1 MAAFIPF
8 VGKPSQRWRSLLI
21 GTIVVGLIA
30 SSSLIW
36 WRSRQRSIDLDR
48 YTVPV
53 MDSRDLVA
61 RVAATGK
68 VVPVQTVNI
77 SPKRAGLLA
86 ALYVEQGDTVKANQ
100 IIARMDDRDER
111 AQLAQAQANLA
122 DAIARRDRVLA
133 GNRAEEIAQAEAQ
146 LRAAAARAKL
156 AQDRLQ
162 RNEALAAEGVIPRDT
177 LDELVANRDSAI
189 ASLNEAQKRLQLLQR
204 GSRIEDIRQAE
215 AAVIAA
221 QAQVAAARVALEDTV
236 IRAPFDGIIT
246 QKYAIPGAFVTPTT
260 SASTTTSAT
269 STSIVAIAEGL
280 EILAEVPEVDIGQV
294 KLGQPV
300 EIRADAYPG
309 QIFQGRV
316 RLIAPEAVVEQNVTF
331 FQVRVSLLTGL
342 GELRSGMNVDL
353 DFLGQR
359 VANALLVPTVAI
371 AVEKGQTGVYVVGAD
386 NKPEFRPVTIGTSW
400 QDQTQIISGVT
411 VGERVFID
419 FPDQLRPKQETN

>member
-21 GTIVVGLIA
+21 GGIVAGLIA
-30 SSSLIW
+30 SGSLIV
-36 WRSRQRSIDLDR
+36 WRSRHSPLDVNR

-77 SPKRAGLLA
+77 SPKRSGLLTD
-86 ALYVEQGDTVKANQ
+86 LYVEQGDVVKAGQ
-100 IIARMDDRDER
+100 VIARMDNRDER

-122 DAIARRDRVLA
+122 DAIARRDRTVA
-133 GNRAEEIAQAEAQ
+133 GNRAEEIAQAQAQ
-146 LRAAAARAKL
+146 VRAAASRAKL
-156 AQDRLQ
+156 AQERLN

-177 LDELVANRDSAI
+177 LDELIANRDNAI
-189 ASLNEAQKRLQLLQR
+189 ATLNEAQKRLQLLQR
-204 GSRIEDIRQAE
+204 GSRSEDIRQAE
-215 AAVIAA
+215 AAVTAA
-221 QAQVAAARVALEDTV
+221 QAQVQAARVALEDTV

-246 QKYAIPGAFVTPTT
+246 QKYAVPGAFVTPTT

-280 EILAEVPEVDIGQV
+280 EILAEVPEVDISQV
-294 KLGQPV
+294 QLGQPV

-309 QIFQGRV
+309 RTFQGKV

-331 FQVRVSLLTGL
+331 FQVRVSLLSGL
-342 GELRSGMNVDL
+342 AELRSGMNVDL
-353 DFLGQR
+353 DFLGQK

-371 AVEKGQTGVYVVGAD
+371 AVEKGKTGVYVVGAD
-386 NKPEFRPVTIGTSW
+386 NKPEFRPVTIGSSW
-400 QDQTQIISGVT
+400 QDQTQIITGVT
-411 VGERVFID
+411 AGERVFTD

>member
-8 VGKPSQRWRSLLI
+8 VGKPLQRWRSLLI
-21 GTIVVGLIA
+21 GGIVAGLIA
-30 SSSLIW
+30 SGSLIV
-36 WRSRQRSIDLDR
+36 WRSRHSPLDVDR

-77 SPKRAGLLA
+77 SPKRSGLLTD
-86 ALYVEQGDTVKANQ
+86 LYVEQGDAVRAGQ
-100 IIARMDDRDER
+100 VIARMDNRDER

-122 DAIARRDRVLA
+122 DAIARRDRTVA
-133 GNRAEEIAQAEAQ
+133 GNRAEEIAQAQAQ
-146 LRAAAARAKL
+146 VRAAASRAKL
-156 AQDRLQ
+156 AQERLN
-162 RNEALAAEGVIPRDT
+162 RNEALAVEGVIPRDT
-177 LDELVANRDSAI
+177 LDELIANRDNAI
-189 ASLNEAQKRLQLLQR
+189 ATLNEAQKRLQLLQR
-204 GSRIEDIRQAE
+204 GSRSEDIRQAE
-215 AAVIAA
+215 AAVTAA
-221 QAQVAAARVALEDTV
+221 QAQVQAARVALEDTV

-246 QKYAIPGAFVTPTT
+246 QKYAVPGAFVTPTT

-269 STSIVAIAEGL
+269 STSIVAIAKGL

-294 KLGQPV
+294 QLGQPV

-309 QIFQGRV
+309 RTFQGRV

-331 FQVRVSLLTGL
+331 FQVRVSLLSGL
-342 GELRSGMNVDL
+342 AELRSGMNVDL
-353 DFLGQR
+353 DFLGQK

-371 AVEKGQTGVYVVGAD
+371 AVEKGKTGVYVVGAD
-386 NKPEFRPVTIGTSW
+386 NKPEFRPVTIGSSW
-400 QDQTQIISGVT
+400 QDQTQIITGVT
-411 VGERVFID
+411 AGERVFTD

>member
-8 VGKPSQRWRSLLI
+8 VGKPLQRWRSLLI
-21 GTIVVGLIA
+21 GGIVAGLIA
-30 SSSLIW
+30 SGSLIV
-36 WRSRQRSIDLDR
+36 WRSRHSPLDVDR

-77 SPKRAGLLA
+77 SPKRSGLLTD
-86 ALYVEQGDTVKANQ
+86 LYVEQGDAVRAGQ
-100 IIARMDDRDER
+100 VIARMDNRDER

-122 DAIARRDRVLA
+122 DAIARRDRTVA
-133 GNRAEEIAQAEAQ
+133 GNRAEEIAQAQAQ
-146 LRAAAARAKL
+146 VRAAASRAKL
-156 AQDRLQ
+156 AQERLN

-177 LDELVANRDSAI
+177 LDELIANRDNAI
-189 ASLNEAQKRLQLLQR
+189 ATLNEAQKRLQLLQR
-204 GSRIEDIRQAE
+204 GSRSEDIRQAE
-215 AAVIAA
+215 AAVTAA
-221 QAQVAAARVALEDTV
+221 QAQVQAARVALEDTV

-246 QKYAIPGAFVTPTT
+246 QKYAVPGAFVTPTT

-269 STSIVAIAEGL
+269 STSIVAIAKGL

-294 KLGQPV
+294 QLGQPV

-309 QIFQGRV
+309 RTFQGRV

-331 FQVRVSLLTGL
+331 FQVRVSLLSGL
-342 GELRSGMNVDL
+342 AELRSGMNVDL
-353 DFLGQR
+353 DFLGQK

-371 AVEKGQTGVYVVGAD
+371 AVEKGKTGVYVVGAD
-386 NKPEFRPVTIGTSW
+386 NKPEFRPVTIGSSW
-400 QDQTQIISGVT
+400 QDQTQIITGVT
-411 VGERVFID
+411 AGERVFTD

>member
-8 VGKPSQRWRSLLI
+8 VGKPLQRWRSLLI
-21 GTIVVGLIA
+21 GGIVAGLIA
-30 SSSLIW
+30 SGSLIV
-36 WRSRQRSIDLDR
+36 WRSRHSPLDVDR

-77 SPKRAGLLA
+77 SPKRSGLLTD
-86 ALYVEQGDTVKANQ
+86 LYVEQGDAVRTGQV
-100 IIARMDDRDER
+100 IARMDNRDER

-122 DAIARRDRVLA
+122 DAIARRDRTVA
-133 GNRAEEIAQAEAQ
+133 GNRAEEIAQAQAQ
-146 LRAAAARAKL
+146 VRAAASRAKL
-156 AQDRLQ
+156 AQERLN

-177 LDELVANRDSAI
+177 LDELIANRDNAI
-189 ASLNEAQKRLQLLQR
+189 ATLNEAQKRLQLLQR
-204 GSRIEDIRQAE
+204 GSRSEDIRQAE
-215 AAVIAA
+215 AAVTAA
-221 QAQVAAARVALEDTV
+221 QAQVQAARVALEDTV

-246 QKYAIPGAFVTPTT
+246 QKYAVPGAFVTPTT

-269 STSIVAIAEGL
+269 STSIVAIAKGL

-294 KLGQPV
+294 QLGQPV

-309 QIFQGRV
+309 RTFQGRV

-331 FQVRVSLLTGL
+331 FQVRVSLLSGL
-342 GELRSGMNVDL
+342 AELRSGMNVDL
-353 DFLGQR
+353 DFLGQK

-371 AVEKGQTGVYVVGAD
+371 AVEKGKTGVYVVGAD
-386 NKPEFRPVTIGTSW
+386 NKPEFRPVTIGSSW
-400 QDQTQIISGVT
+400 QDQTQIITGVT
-411 VGERVFID
+411 AGERVFTD

>member
-8 VGKPSQRWRSLLI
+8 VGKPSQRWQSLLI
-21 GTIVVGLIA
+21 GGIVAGLIA
-30 SSSLIW
+30 SSSLIV
-36 WRSRQRSIDLDR
+36 WRSRHSPPDLER

-77 SPKRAGLLA
+77 SPKRSGLLTE
-86 ALYVEQGDTVKANQ
+86 LYVEQGDTVKAGQ
-100 IIARMDDRDER
+100 VIARMDNRDER

-122 DAIARRDRVLA
+122 DAIARRDRTVA
-133 GNRAEEIAQAEAQ
+133 GNRAEEIDQAQAQ
-146 LRAAAARAKL
+146 VRAAASRAKL
-156 AQDRLQ
+156 AQERLN

-177 LDELVANRDSAI
+177 LDELIANRDNAI
-189 ASLNEAQKRLQLLQR
+189 ATLNEAQKRLQLLQQ
-204 GSRIEDIRQAE
+204 GSRSEDIRQAE
-215 AAVIAA
+215 AAVTAA
-221 QAQVAAARVALEDTV
+221 QAQVQAARVALEDTV

-246 QKYAIPGAFVTPTT
+246 QKYAVPGAFVTPTT

-280 EILAEVPEVDIGQV
+280 EILAEVPEVDISQV
-294 KLGQPV
+294 QLGQPV

-309 QIFQGRV
+309 RTFQGKV

-331 FQVRVSLLTGL
+331 FQVRVSLLSGL
-342 GELRSGMNVDL
+342 AELRSGMNVDL
-353 DFLGQR
+353 DFLGQK

-371 AVEKGQTGVYVVGAD
+371 AVEKGKTGVYVVGAD
-386 NKPEFRPVTIGTSW
+386 NKPEFRPVTIGSSW
-400 QDQTQIISGVT
+400 QDQTQIITGVT
-411 VGERVFID
+411 AGERVFID